1 MRFFFSENAYWR
13 IGFHRAL
20 TGVLLLP
27 LFLLQGCED
36 KASDTAVS
44 AGAAPAMPV
53 SVQILQG
60 KSVPVDFSF
69 VGLTKSSHQVNIV
82 SRVNGFLDKQM
93 YKDGAFIKQGETLF
107 LIDPKPFQ
115 ALLQAAQ
122 AALTQQ
128 KANLLV
134 AQQNLARIKPLAA
147 QNAASKKDLDQAIG
161 QEKAAQ
167 AQVEMAKAQVVQAQL
182 NLSYATIR
190 APLSGISG
198 ERLIDEGTYVTA
210 SDRLTYVAA
219 LSPMW
224 VNFSISEAQSL
235 KRDELVRKGL
245 LKLPADNSLSVQL
258 TLSDNSQYA
267 ETGRITFANAEYNSQ
282 TGTFLVR
289 ASFNN
294 TEGALRPGQFVRVTV
309 KGAERPDAIAV
320 PQTAV
325 MQGATGHFVWV
336 VNKESK
342 AEYRP
347 VTMGDYSGNDW
358 VVDEGLAAGE
368 QVVVKGGM
376 TLRPDALLA
385 PTPISATPDSA
396 GSSVGDSAD
405 KVAKTHV
412 KPSVSTTSAH

>member
-1 MRFFFSENAYWR
+1 MRFFFFESTYWR
-13 IGFHRAL
+13 IRGYQGLISA
-20 TGVLLLP
+20 LLLP

-36 KASDTAVS
+36 KTSNSAVS
-44 AGAAPAMPV
+44 ATSVVATPV
-53 SVQILQG
+53 SVQVVKG
-60 KSVPVDFSF
+60 VVVPVEFSF

-93 YKDGAFIKQGETLF
+93 YKDGEFIKQGETLF

-147 QNAASKKDLDQAIG
+147 QDAASKKDLDQAIG
-161 QEKAAQ
+161 QEKSAQ

-198 ERLIDEGTYVTA
+198 ERLVDEGTYVTA

-235 KRDELVRKGL
+235 KRDELVRKGV
-245 LKLPADNSLSVQL
+245 LKLPANNLLSVQL

-267 ETGRITFANAEYNSQ
+267 EIGHITFANAEYNSQ

-289 ASFNN
+289 ASFQNA
-294 TEGALRPGQFVRVTV
+294 EGTLRPGQFVRVTV
-309 KGAERPDAIAV
+309 KGAERPNAIAI

-336 VNKESK
+336 VNKENK

-347 VTMGDYSGNDW
+347 VTMGDYSGSDW
-358 VVDEGLAAGE
+358 IVNEGLVTGE
-368 QVVVKGGM
+368 QVVVAGGM
-376 TLRPDALLA
+376 MLRPDTPLA
-385 PTPISATPDSA
+385 PTLRNSASNVTSDAVEPAITGEKATSPTSA
-396 GSSVGDSAD
+396 
-405 KVAKTHV
+405 
-412 KPSVSTTSAH
+412 TSAH